1 MPTGRMHGVLRELR
15 RAALL
20 HEGGDLSD
28 EQLLDHFLG
37 EHNEAAFEALVR
49 RHGPMVMGVCQRILH
64 NAHDAE
70 DAFQATFLVLVRKAA
85 SIIPRAMVASWLY
98 GVAYRTALGART
110 ANARRR
116 AKEKEMPRREALDE
130 DIWSKLRPLL
140 DHELSHLPDKYRLPV
155 VLCDLEG
162 KSRKDAARQLG
173 WLEGT
178 LSGRLARARVLL
190 AKRLAARGLTLSG
203 GALASSLSSSTALAS
218 VPGPLVMSTVKAAT
232 LLAGGGLTAAGAV
245 PVKVAVLVH
254 EVLRAMMMTKIKIVT
269 VWLLAIGVVG
279 GSVGLATYPAEVS
292 AQSSSKPS
300 PSMIPAVAVQT
311 PRAAEA
317 VPSPLPAVLPSSPR
331 RIGPA
336 DVLDIQLVNPSPAV
350 PQRWLGRHT
359 VDADGKIEIDG
370 QTFLTVRNRTIE
382 QTRQMLAKLIQRWYL
397 RGKSVD
403 EVKNNLRVGIGAL
416 EPITLTPQTS
426 FHIQLTVVSVEHEKG
441 NRGRVHKVLSNPS
454 IM

>member
-37 EHNEAAFEALVR
+37 EHDEAAFEALVR
-49 RHGPMVMGVCQRILH
+49 RHGPMVMGVCRRILH

-116 AKEKEMPRREALDE
+116 AKEKEMPRREALDQ

-140 DHELSHLPDKYRLPV
+140 DHELSHLPDKYRLPI

-190 AKRLAARGLTLSG
+190 ARRLSARGLALSG

-218 VPGPLVMSTVKAAT
+218 VPAPLVMSTVKAAT
-232 LLAGGGLTAAGAV
+232 LLADGSVMAAGVV
-245 PVKVAVLVH
+245 PAKVAILVH
-254 EVLRAMMMTKIKIVT
+254 GVLRAMMMTKIKIVT
-269 VWLLAIGVVG
+269 VWLLAVGVLG
-279 GSVGLATYPAEVS
+279 GSVGLVTYPAEVS

-300 PSMIPAVAVQT
+300 PSAIPAVGVQT
-311 PRAAEA
+311 PRAKE
-317 VPSPLPAVLPSSPR
+317 
-331 RIGPA
+331 
-336 DVLDIQLVNPSPAV
+336 
-350 PQRWLGRHT
+350 
-359 VDADGKIEIDG
+359 
-370 QTFLTVRNRTIE
+370 
-382 QTRQMLAKLIQRWYL
+382 
-397 RGKSVD
+397 
-403 EVKNNLRVGIGAL
+403 
-416 EPITLTPQTS
+416 
-426 FHIQLTVVSVEHEKG
+426 
-441 NRGRVHKVLSNPS
+441 
-454 IM
+454 